1 MFLIA
6 QKSLF
11 SVILSEKSYFCAMTT
26 DREKVRL
33 IFGLKLKQLRTERGL
48 STYDLANRTGLS
60 PSYLNEIEKGKK
72 YPKTEKVFALAK
84 ALDTDYDALVS
95 LKVSKHL
102 EPVVELLNSNMLSE
116 LPFDLFGIEPG
127 YFLEVMANAPTK
139 LSAFISTLIEI
150 GRNYD
155 LKVEQFYFSV
165 LRTYQAMHDNYFED
179 LELEADAFLAEHPL
193 PRKPIE
199 CPVWLADV
207 LTNEYGFS
215 IQSYDATTQP
225 TLATLRS
232 VYLPEKHTLLINN
245 RLSNEQRAF
254 TLAREVGYR
263 RLNST
268 VRPLESSVLE
278 ARSFDEVL
286 NNFRAS
292 YFARAVLIPR
302 QQLLDELTDMV
313 AQPVWDNDRLLRA
326 MKPLAVT
333 PEMFLLRITNL
344 LTSQFGL
351 KDLFFL
357 RFNNQTD
364 TLRPDTS
371 LADMRFQLTK
381 ELHLSRLHTPH
392 GTARDEHYCRRQ
404 VSVTILNELRLLQQ
418 SGHWD
423 GQPICRAQR
432 ITFTTS
438 GNAYFVFSIAKSSPP
453 TPANSSINIG
463 FPLTDSV
470 RSVFQFIDDPAIP
483 DTLVGET
490 CERCPLT
497 DCTVRAA
504 PPVVLIQQQRT
515 EAIQHTIETLR
526 HS

>member
-1 MFLIA
+1 
-6 QKSLF
+6 
-11 SVILSEKSYFCAMTT
+11 MTS

-33 IFGLKLKQLRTERGL
+33 IFGLKLKQLRADLGI
-48 STYDLANRTGLS
+48 STYELANRTGLS

-84 ALDTDYDALVS
+84 ALDTDYDTLVS
-95 LKVSKHL
+95 LKVSKQL
-102 EPVVELLNSNMLSE
+102 EPVIELLNSNILSE

-127 YFLEVMANAPTK
+127 YFLEVMATAPAK

-155 LKVEQFYFSV
+155 LRVEQFYFSV

-179 LELEADAFLAEHPL
+179 LELEADAFLESHPL
-193 PRKPIE
+193 PE
-199 CPVWLADV
+199 NHADCTDWLSTI
-207 LTNEYGFS
+207 LTGEYGCL
-215 IQSYDATTQP
+215 IEWYDATKQP
-225 TLATLRS
+225 NLATLRS
-232 VYLPEKHTLLINN
+232 VYLPEKNSLLINS

-254 TLAREVGYR
+254 TLAREIGYH
-263 RLNST
+263 RLKIS
-268 VRPLESSVLE
+268 VRPLESSMLE

-302 QQLLDELTDMV
+302 QQLIENLTALI
-313 AQPVWDNDRLLRA
+313 AQPNWQNERLLQL
-326 MKPLAVT
+326 MEPLAVT
-333 PEMFLLRITNL
+333 PEMFLLRMTNL

-357 RFNNQTD
+357 RINQ
-364 TLRPDTS
+364 RPDNQRP
-371 LADMRFQLTK
+371 DHMRFQISK

-392 GTARDEHYCRRQ
+392 GIARDEHYCRRQ
-404 VSVTILNELRLLQQ
+404 VSITILNELRQRQQ
-418 SGHWD
+418 AGEWE

-432 ITFTTS
+432 ITFAAN

-453 TPANSSINIG
+453 TPDNSSINIG
-463 FPLTDSV
+463 FPLTDQV
-470 RSVFQFIDDPAIP
+470 RSVFRFLDDPAIP

-490 CERCPLT
+490 CERCPIMN
-497 DCTVRAA
+497 CEVRATA
-504 PPVVLIQQQRT
+504 PVVISRQEQTVGIQTTVER
-515 EAIQHTIETLR
+515 LR
-526 HS
+526 FS